1 MIIIALGANLP
12 SREGSHRETL
22 RRALPYIEA
31 EGLHIVRRS
40 SLWLTE
46 PVPRSIHPWY
56 ANQVIAITTRL
67 SPDAVLA
74 ALMRVE
80 AHFERERSIRDAPRT
95 LDLDLITY
103 DEFVLDTAH
112 LTLPHPRMHQRAFV
126 LAPLSEIAP
135 GFIHP
140 VSGETVEFLLAQSDR
155 TGICRLRDV
164 PAIMGV
170 VNVTPDSFSDVRPLV
185 ETDLAIAHALQLIEE
200 GADILDIGGESTR
213 PGAAPVSPIIEQT
226 RIMPVIEAIAA
237 IAAKRGRLLS
247 VDTRHTSSMALAIR
261 AGATMINDVS
271 ALGDDG
277 SARLLAETGLP
288 IIMMHMQGVPLSM
301 QNNPLYADVVDE
313 VAQFLDAACHRAI
326 SAGVRPDNI
335 WVDPGI
341 GFGKT
346 LSHNIALLNAT
357 ARFAVGGRKTLI
369 GASRKGFIAR
379 IDRDGAA
386 SDRIGGSL
394 AAALSAASRGANAI
408 RVHDVAQTRQALA
421 VWSAI
426 ES

>member
-12 SREGSHRETL
+12 SREGAHRETL
-22 RRALPYIEA
+22 RRTLPFLEA
-31 EGLHIVRRS
+31 EGLHVVRRS

-46 PVPRSIHPWY
+46 PVPRSNHPWY
-56 ANQVIAITTRL
+56 ANQVIIVTTKL

-80 AHFERERSIRDAPRT
+80 AHFERKRSIRDAPRT
-95 LDLDLITY
+95 LDLDLIAY
-103 DEFVLDTAH
+103 DKIVIDTGH

-135 GFIHP
+135 NFIHP
-140 VSGETVEFLLAQSDR
+140 VSGETVEYMLAQSDR

-213 PGAAPVSPIIEQT
+213 PGAAPVSPADEQK

-247 VDTRHTSSMALAIR
+247 VDTRHTSTMALAIK
-261 AGATMINDVS
+261 ACATMINDVN
-271 ALGDDG
+271 ALGDVG
-277 SARLLAETGLP
+277 SASLLAETGLP
-288 IIMMHMQGVPLSM
+288 IVMMHMQGVPLTM
-301 QNNPLYADVVDE
+301 QNNPSYVDVVNE
-313 VAQFLDAACHRAI
+313 VAQFLDAACSRAI
-326 SAGVRPDNI
+326 SAGVHPDKI

-357 ARFAVGGRKTLI
+357 ARFSEGGRKTLI

-379 IDRDGAA
+379 IDRDGSA
-386 SDRIGGSL
+386 SDRIGGSI
-394 AAALSAASRGANAI
+394 AAALAAASRGATAN
-408 RVHDVAQTRQALA
+408 RVHDVTQTRQALA